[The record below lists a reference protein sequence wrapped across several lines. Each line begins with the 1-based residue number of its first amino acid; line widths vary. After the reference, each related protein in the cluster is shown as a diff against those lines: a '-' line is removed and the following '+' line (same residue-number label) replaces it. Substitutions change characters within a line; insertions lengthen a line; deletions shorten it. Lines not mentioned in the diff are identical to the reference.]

1 MKSLAEEMP
10 LPLKQEKNSFILKL
24 NKELYRNDI
33 VQKALS
39 EDKDWIKV
47 TSSSGDYFRLR
58 LKTSKIKDVLNW
70 MNYLIYLH
78 KA

>member
-1 MKSLAEEMP
+1 M
-10 LPLKQEKNSFILKL
+10 LPLLKDEHDRFVLKL
-24 NKELYRNDI
+24 NKELYRDDI

-39 EDKDWIKV
+39 EDKDWIKEMPAA
-47 TSSSGDYFRLR
+47 GNYFCLQ
-58 LKTSKIKDVLNW
+58 LKTSDIDDVFNW